1 MISIKASTRFRIAV
15 SRTMIVS
22 RESCLLLFLFLLI
35 VFHILSSWNDYIILY
50 FDYAVNRFYNLF

>member
-22 RESCLLLFLFLLI
+22 QESCLLLFLFLLI
-35 VFHILSSWNDYIILY
+35 VFHILSFWNDYIILY
-50 FDYAVNRFYNLF
+50 F